1 MQMKKM
7 CLCQNGSANADDF
20 FYIICVR
27 MMVQMQVKKM
37 CLCEMVVQM
46 QVKKM
51 CVKMVVQMLMKKMC
65 LCENG
70 GANANEENVFV

>member
-1 MQMKKM
+1 
-7 CLCQNGSANADDF
+7 
-20 FYIICVR
+20 
-27 MMVQMQVKKM
+27 MMVQMQMKKM

>member
-20 FYIICVR
+20 LKYN
-27 MMVQMQVKKM
+27 
-37 CLCEMVVQM
+37 LCQ
-46 QVKKM
+46 
-51 CVKMVVQMLMKKMC
+51 
-65 LCENG
+65 ND